1 MPSTNLKRAAA
12 PTLLTVLAASLAAL
26 LLLIL
31 AACALTAEAT
41 WIDVRTADEYSEAR
55 VSQAINI
62 PYEEIERGVAAL
74 GLERDQTIYLY
85 CGSGRRAGIA
95 RDGLLAAGYSDVVNL
110 GGLDDALDRAGQ
122 AAAD

>member
-41 WIDVRTADEYSEAR
+41 WIDVRTADEYAEAH

-62 PYEEIERGVAAL
+62 PYEEIERG
-74 GLERDQTIYLY
+74 
-85 CGSGRRAGIA
+85 RRAGIA
-95 RDGLLAAGYSDVVNL
+95 RDALLAAGYTDVVNL
-110 GGLDDALDRAGQ
+110 GGLDDALDRSGQ

>member
-12 PTLLTVLAASLAAL
+12 PTPPTLLAASLAAL
-26 LLLIL
+26 LMLML
-31 AACALTAEAT
+31 AACALTADAT
-41 WIDVRTADEYSEAR
+41 WIDVRTADEYAEGH

-62 PYEEIERGVAAL
+62 PYEEIGPGVAAL
-74 GLERDQTIYLY
+74 GLEKDQTIYLY